1 MKGVFRAL
9 VLLLAMPVV
18 AQQVPPGPPP
28 HQTPSTFPESRQQAR
43 RQQMWD
49 GQEAP
54 QVLSSTDVLQNIQ
67 NAFDSEPALRGTD
80 IGVNVNGNSVLLSGT
95 LASERQ
101 HQRALQI
108 AQSYSGNRKII
119 DHINIRQQS

>member
-28 HQTPSTFPESRQQAR
+28 HQRPPTFPEGRQMPREQMPAA
-43 RQQMWD
+43 QQRP
-49 GQEAP
+49 E
-54 QVLSSTDVLQNIQ
+54 VLSSTDVLQNIQ

-80 IGVNVNGNSVLLSGT
+80 IGVNVNGNSVMLSGT

-101 HQRALQI
+101 HQIALQI
-108 AQSYSGNRKII
+108 AQSYSGERKIV
-119 DHINIRQQS
+119 DRINIRQQS